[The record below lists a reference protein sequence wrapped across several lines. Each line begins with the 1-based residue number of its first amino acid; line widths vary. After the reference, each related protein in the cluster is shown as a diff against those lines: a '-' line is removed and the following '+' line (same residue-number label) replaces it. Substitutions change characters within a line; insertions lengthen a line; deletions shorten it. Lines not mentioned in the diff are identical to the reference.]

1 MTFEHLTQLMN
12 AVGFEKIRERW
23 KEGGKMAYWLF
34 QKRCGL
40 TGDGIS
46 RPMSSLE
53 RGGVGTNM
61 RFDKKVEFRVGKRN
75 NFCILL

>member
-12 AVGFEKIRERW
+12 AVGFEKLRERW

-34 QKRCGL
+34 QKRSKL
-40 TGDGIS
+40 TDAAIS
-46 RPMSSLE
+46 RARELE
-53 RGGVGTNM
+53 KGGMGTDV

-75 NFCILL
+75 NFSILL